1 MKQRI
6 AVILTVVLLQL
17 MAVACTSAAHA
28 RRVHTVCPEAA
39 MTLSD
44 NHNDE
49 PKTEIGA
56 RLGIDLQAANIGN
69 SGFEVY
75 TAQSEVQI
83 RTNQWQW
90 QRILRNMGKEALQ
103 SNSLSTLIAFTTFRH
118 HSSEPSSHSGYVY
131 AIRHI
136 II

>member
-17 MAVACTSAAHA
+17 MAVACTSASHSQ
-28 RRVHTVCPEAA
+28 RVHTVCPEAA

-44 NHNDE
+44 NHSDA
-49 PKTEIGA
+49 PKSEIGT
-56 RLGIDLQAANIGN
+56 RLGIDLQAASVGN

-75 TAQSEVQI
+75 TAQSEVQL

-90 QRILRNMGKEALQ
+90 QRIMRDKIKEALQ
-103 SNSLSTLIAFTTFRH
+103 CNSLSSLIAFTTFRH
-118 HSSEPSSHSGYVY
+118 HCSEPSSHSGYVY

>member
-1 MKQRI
+1 MRQRI
-6 AVILTVVLLQL
+6 ALILTVVLLL
-17 MAVACTSAAHA
+17 LTAVAYTSAAHSQ
-28 RRVHTVCPEAA
+28 RVHTVCPEAA

-44 NHNDE
+44 NHPDAPNA
-49 PKTEIGA
+49 EIGT
-56 RLGIDLQAANIGN
+56 RLGIDLQAASIGN

-75 TAQSEVQI
+75 TAQSEVQL

-90 QRILRNMGKEALQ
+90 QRILRDKIKETMQ
-103 SNSLSTLIAFTTFRH
+103 CNCLSAFVAFTTFRH
-118 HSSEPSSHSGYVY
+118 HCTEPSSHSGYVY

>member
-1 MKQRI
+1 MKQRF
-6 AVILTVVLLQL
+6 AVILTMVLLL
-17 MAVACTSAAHA
+17 LTAVACTSASHSQ
-28 RRVHTVCPEAA
+28 RVHTVCPEAA

-44 NHNDE
+44 NHSDA
-49 PKTEIGA
+49 PKTEIGT

-103 SNSLSTLIAFTTFRH
+103 SNSLSTLVAFATFRH
-118 HSSEPSSHSGYVY
+118 HCSEPSSHSGYVY